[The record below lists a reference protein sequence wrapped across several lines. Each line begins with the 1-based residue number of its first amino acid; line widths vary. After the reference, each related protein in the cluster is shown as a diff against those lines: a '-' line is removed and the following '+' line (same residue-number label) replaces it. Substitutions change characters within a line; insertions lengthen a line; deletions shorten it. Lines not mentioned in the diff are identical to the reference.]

1 MTERVK
7 RKLTM
12 SQMLE
17 VGRLR
22 RRWPS
27 ATDEERKK
35 IEARIRE
42 IEHGDKEEPP
52 KRSQQNPEQKAS
64 GQANPSSKEKPD
76 NDEYVAPDEGMP
88 HMSYCACTEI
98 MVMVD
103 TANGWMSYDKF
114 RETHPNQT
122 VFDINPDKITVMYLN
137 HDKYREILE
146 TVDDVQLDQRNVIA
160 HCARLLPEDIRPIE
174 VTILSGLLC
183 VEAWYD
189 PRISELGYKLGSMQ
203 ECEECG
209 LFEDFFNGVIYNV
222 LHSNMTL
229 EEARYFAEHG
239 KLPDSEEQQPV
250 AERQSGNVVNGKPVD
265 KGNRGHQQNGRN
277 NGHNQRNQSNGQNR
291 SNQQNKGN
299 GQNHGNG
306 QNGKHGSNKGTGQN
320 RSGSQNNRNDS
331 QNFAMLTL

>member
-7 RKLTM
+7 KKLTM
-12 SQMLE
+12 SQMFE

-35 IEARIRE
+35 LEAQIRE
-42 IEHGDKEEPP
+42 IEYGDKEEPP
-52 KRSQQNPEQKAS
+52 KKPQQNPEQKAS

-103 TANGWMSYDKF
+103 TANGWMSYDRF
-114 RETHPNQT
+114 RETHNQT

-146 TVDDVQLDQRNVIA
+146 TVDDVHLDQRNVIA

-250 AERQSGNVVNGKPVD
+250 AERQSGNVVNGKPVN
-265 KGNRGHQQNGRN
+265 KGNRGHQQNGRS

-291 SNQQNKGN
+291 S
-299 GQNHGNG
+299 
-306 QNGKHGSNKGTGQN
+306 
-320 RSGSQNNRNDS
+320 GSQNNRNDN
-331 QNFAMLTL
+331 QNFAMMTL